1 MAQEGESGRALA
13 AARAALATRIADL
26 AEADRAVI
34 EAVAAVH
41 TVAAESIARIEAI
54 RTDIDAAAAGLP
66 QDSPAAAHELSRLLV
81 AKQREIAAAVLDA
94 RAVAEAKTVALQQL
108 TNRYRSHSEG

>member
-1 MAQEGESGRALA
+1 MAQEGESGQALA
-13 AARAALATRIADL
+13 AARAALAARIADL
-26 AEADRAVI
+26 ADADRAVI

-54 RTDIDAAAAGLP
+54 RADIDAAAAGQS

-81 AKQREIAAAVLDA
+81 AKQREIAAAVIDA
-94 RAVAEAKTVALQQL
+94 RAVAESKTAALQQL
-108 TNRYRSHSEG
+108 MEHYRSPQAG